1 MHVGELKETIAQGFR
16 SVSTQIDAAVT
27 ATARI
32 SFDAEI
38 DEAEAYLNS
47 HDPQMAQVHFERVR
61 KRHWDELAASQKY
74 RIKVGFSNIAL
85 VQGKDAKAGRLL
97 LEAKLLYP
105 ESERAQVNEAM
116 GYEFLGDKERAHAL
130 ATELLTAYPHS
141 SKALACWIRT
151 APKDVEL
158 DKLKAKVPAALERDS
173 EICTALT
180 LRAIESKRLAD
191 AEAFARLAVA
201 GNPTWPRP
209 RWLLAQSILNQELGK
224 QAQSYW
230 TAQRPIESR
239 RLDEVIVAYTE
250 AIDLAKRQNT
260 TYFIVD
266 CFTGRA
272 VARALKG
279 DHTFADEDFNEAI
292 KSGPDN
298 GAVYFQHAMFLADT
312 NRADEAISQ
321 CRKSIAIKKGVD
333 AEHCL
338 ATLLA
343 ERAQPGDQKEASDIF
358 ARIALT
364 DDELLSSITPVIHAD

>member
-1 MHVGELKETIAQGFR
+1 M
-16 SVSTQIDAAVT
+16 
-27 ATARI
+27 
-32 SFDAEI
+32 
-38 DEAEAYLNS
+38 
-47 HDPQMAQVHFERVR
+47 
-61 KRHWDELAASQKY
+61 
-74 RIKVGFSNIAL
+74 
-85 VQGKDAKAGRLL
+85 
-97 LEAKLLYP
+97 LYP
-105 ESERAQVNEAM
+105 ESERAQVNEAI
-116 GYEFLGDKERAHAL
+116 GYEFLGDKERAHTL

-180 LRAIESKRLAD
+180 LKQLSRSGWLMQRLSQDSLWLVTRHGQDQDGSWLNRYLTKSWETSSKH
-191 AEAFARLAVA
+191 
-201 GNPTWPRP
+201 
-209 RWLLAQSILNQELGK
+209 
-224 QAQSYW
+224 W

-260 TYFIVD
+260 TYFMVD

-279 DHTFADEDFNEAI
+279 DCTLADEDFNEAI
-292 KSGPDN
+292 KSGPDD

-312 NRADEAISQ
+312 TRVDEAISQ

-358 ARIALT
+358 ARIAFT
-364 DDELLSSITPVIHAD
+364 DDKLLSSITPVIYEDQLRCLRGHAFHAAIDCYLDDSRVENAQRLLEQMPAGRVSDVSMRTARSKVRVAEGNLQDATKLVRTAAARRRVHAGRRITGVSAFNS